1 MKINSLYM
9 PVFAATISA
18 VGQVMLKHAMVRV
31 GRLHLSFEMISRA
44 FLQPYFVLAIAIYVL
59 ALLIWMQV
67 LSSTPLN
74 IAYSV
79 LAITYVL
86 VPIFSYFVFGEQM
99 APGQMVGV
107 ALILIG
113 VAFVGNL

>member
-1 MKINSLYM
+1 MKSNIFVL
-9 PVFAATISA
+9 PIIAATISA
-18 VGQVMLKHAMVRV
+18 FGQVLLKYAMTRV
-31 GRLHLSFEMISRA
+31 GRLQLSFEMLGRA
-44 FLQPYFVLAIAIYVL
+44 ATQPYFVVAIAIYVL

-86 VPIFSYFVFGEQM
+86 VPIFSYFAFGEQM
-99 APGQMVGV
+99 TAGKM
-107 ALILIG
+107 IG
-113 VAFVGNL
+113 VAFILVGVAFIGKL